1 MPKHVS
7 KLTCEVFQSYIADQ
21 INSGLDREDSARH
34 PHAEGCE
41 RCRQLLRDLEE
52 IGEAARSLFPEEWKE
67 RIN

>member
-1 MPKHVS
+1 MTKHES

-21 INSGLDREDSARH
+21 INSGVDHEDIARH
-34 PHAEGCE
+34 PHAEARE
-41 RCRQLLRDLEE
+41 LCRQLLRDLKE